1 MDFVLNEYEGE
12 KKLRVRITET
22 PNSIDIV
29 PEGYGD
35 AGSEDSHGVPILL
48 EIYEGRLRLLVW
60 NDINVEDPV
69 IIDMEEARET
79 NRKERVGGEESSD
92 V

>member
-35 AGSEDSHGVPILL
+35 AGSEDSHGIPILL

-69 IIDMEEARET
+69 IIDMEGARET
-79 NRKERVGGEESSD
+79 NRKGRVGDEESPD